1 MGARGDFLQEEIGSQ
16 VRHMIQPEL
25 EGDVAGGGA
34 QGKQSLG
41 WVTSTHS
48 QSSHMS
54 ARHRKVFMFSS
65 RHRLRSYLL
74 CHVYC
79 PMLDQPLHVKSMSC

>member
-1 MGARGDFLQEEIGSQ
+1 MGAQGDFLQEEIGNQ
-16 VRHMIQPEL
+16 VRHMIQLEL

-41 WVTSTHS
+41 WMTCTHS

-54 ARHRKVFMFSS
+54 TRHRKVFIFSS
-65 RHRLRSYLL
+65 RYNLQFYLL

-79 PMLDQPLHVKSMSC
+79 PMLVQPLYVKSMSL